1 MASAGGNLAGA
12 PPIPDKLYFQI
23 GEVARLVGLEPHVL
37 RYWEKEFPALAPK
50 KIGKGRRFYRRKD
63 VELLLEI
70 KQLLY
75 DKRYTIEGARKQ
87 LEMQTRQGRR
97 ERAAKPAAAPR
108 QVSLF
113 GPPPAAALDEI
124 RAELASIL
132 NLLR

>member
-75 DKRYTIEGARKQ
+75 DKRFTIEGARKQ
-87 LEMQTRQGRR
+87 LESRTNQGRR
-97 ERAAKPAAAPR
+97 ERNPKPPAPAC

-113 GPPPAAALDEI
+113 ASPPAQALDEI

-132 NLLR
+132 RLLR

>member
-1 MASAGGNLAGA
+1 MASEGA
-12 PPIPDKLYFQI
+12 NSTAAPAIPDKLYFQI
-23 GEVARLVGLEPHVL
+23 GEVSRLVGLEPHVL

-50 KIGKGRRFYRRKD
+50 KVGKGRRFYRRKD

-75 DKRYTIEGARKQ
+75 DKRFTIEGARKQ
-87 LEMQTRQGRR
+87 LENLARQTRRV
-97 ERAAKPAAAPR
+97 RAAKPTSVAQ

-113 GPPPAAALDEI
+113 EPPSAALDQI

-132 NLLR
+132 KLLR

>member
-37 RYWEKEFPALAPK
+37 RFWEKEFPALAPK

-75 DKRYTIEGARKQ
+75 DKRFTIEGARKQ
-87 LEMQTRQGRR
+87 LESHALQTRR
-97 ERAAKPAAAPR
+97 ERTAPR
-108 QVSLF
+108 PSGACQVSLF
-113 GPPPAAALDEI
+113 APQPGTALDEI
-124 RAELASIL
+124 RAELAAIL